1 MIKRHRGRTFTGIA
15 YICLLLMVGCS
26 SEDPQISG
34 EKLAPLTLTENLQ
47 ITADQESALVVDF
60 SGLAIDSDGTIYV
73 ADRQLQLIHVF
84 SSGGEY
90 LDSIGEEGHGPGE
103 FVTLD
108 SHLRIL
114 SDTLYVRDRSAGRIT
129 FFDLETH
136 QLAGSFNLPNSS
148 IDDRPMGRSR
158 DMFPMP
164 GGEVLVSFV
173 NPYYEAPREGE
184 KPHMVT
190 LSLLDKTGKFAE
202 KSLIQFPVLFPIDQT
217 LPLLSSGGI
226 NVVSG
231 LSFYPDTR
239 MAVDPEG
246 NLFIGNSDSLKIRQ
260 YNEQGKEIATLKST
274 PSMTALTSTH
284 LDSLADARESPG
296 FRSLLDDVISLAGRP
311 SHWPVFDYF
320 LVDDAGGCW
329 VKLLEPGKP
338 EQTWWVFN
346 EEGQLTWSFTMSSEV
361 DLYQIQDDQAY
372 GIRRTSGDLATVVRY
387 RIDRS

>member
-1 MIKRHRGRTFTGIA
+1 MA
-15 YICLLLMVGCS
+15 GCS
-26 SEDPQISG
+26 PEDSQIPG

-73 ADRQLQLIHVF
+73 ADRQLQKIHVF

-90 LDSIGEEGHGPGE
+90 LDSIGGEGRGPGE
-103 FVTLD
+103 FVALD

-129 FFDLETH
+129 FFFLETH
-136 QLAGSFNLPNSS
+136 QLAGTFNLPNSS

-190 LSLLDKTGKFAE
+190 LSLFDKTGKFAE

-217 LPLLSSGGI
+217 LPLVSSGSI

-231 LSFYPDTR
+231 LSFYPDTQ

-246 NLFIGNSDSLKIRQ
+246 NLFIGNSDSLKIQQ

-284 LDSLADARESPG
+284 LDSLASARESPG
-296 FRSLLDDVISLAGRP
+296 FRNLLDDVISLAGRP

-361 DLYQIQDDQAY
+361 DLYQIQNDQAY
-372 GIRRTSGDLATVVRY
+372 GIRQTAGDLATVVRY